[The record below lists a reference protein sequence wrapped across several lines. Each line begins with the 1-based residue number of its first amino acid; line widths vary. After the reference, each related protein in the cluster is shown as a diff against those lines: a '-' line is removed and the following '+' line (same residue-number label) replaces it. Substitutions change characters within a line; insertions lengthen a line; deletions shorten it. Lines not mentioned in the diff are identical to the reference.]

1 MHDTLPPLIERALV
15 ENSRPLEFYLR
26 EQSHLPGTRANL
38 GLVGEVS
45 DELASMVSRHPK
57 QVWELLRA
65 LSQDALVA
73 ETNTPAEFVALCG
86 VVAYGACAAAFANWR
101 PDVYVM
107 LSRMSSSASWRVR
120 EGVAMAYQRL
130 LAVAPEAT
138 LSYLRD
144 LAADG
149 DCLQQRA
156 CIAAVAEPI
165 LLQTAQMKEG
175 ALEIQRLVVHCFHG
189 IPLSERKREDVRILR
204 QGLSFTLSVAV
215 AALPESGFTLLRECA
230 SWADPDINW
239 ILRENLKKKRL
250 LKFTEYTAHL
260 ASMLA

>member
-1 MHDTLPPLIERALV
+1 MHDTLLPLIERALA
-15 ENSRPLEFYLR
+15 ENTRPLEFYLR

-45 DELASMVSRHPK
+45 DELASMVARHSQ
-57 QVWELLRA
+57 QVWELLRT
-65 LSQDALVA
+65 LSQDALVV
-73 ETNTPAEFVALCG
+73 ESNTPAEFVALCG
-86 VVAYGACAAAFANWR
+86 AVAFGACAAAHPDWQ
-101 PDVYVM
+101 PDVRVL

-130 LAVAPEAT
+130 LTVAPEAT
-138 LSYLRD
+138 LVYLRD

-156 CIAAVAEPI
+156 CVAAVAEPI
-165 LLQTAQMKEG
+165 LLQTEQMKEG
-175 ALEIQRLVVHCFHG
+175 ALGIQGVIVHRFHD

-215 AALPESGFTLLRECA
+215 AALPEAGFTLLRECA
-230 SWADPDINW
+230 SWGDPDINW
-239 ILRENLKKKRL
+239 IIRENLKKKRL
-250 LKFTEYTAHL
+250 LKFTEYSAHL